1 MIYKVLNLLALKIN
15 LTIKMKNNKPFFILM
30 FITAFISSCS
40 ILKTAPY
47 DQYSFQKTIE
57 IKIDAN
63 QLIDK
68 AENSYE
74 ENSKEIEK
82 LQNEIAKI
90 VEYEKYK
97 PNNEITY
104 KMWLLLANQD
114 KNLLAGFL
122 KRWKEKDKLSPFFIT
137 EAKKQIT
144 EAFNLLLEYES
155 KKEPATKNK
164 LLQLLSNN

>member
-1 MIYKVLNLLALKIN
+1 
-15 LTIKMKNNKPFFILM
+15 MKNTKPFFLLI
-30 FITAFISSCS
+30 FIAAFLSSCS

-63 QLIDK
+63 HLIDK
-68 AENSYE
+68 AESSYQ
-74 ENSKEIEK
+74 ENISEIQELK
-82 LQNEIAKI
+82 SEIAKI

-104 KMWLLLANQD
+104 KMWLLVANED

-122 KRWKEKDKLSPFFIT
+122 KRWEEKGKLSSFFIT
-137 EAKKQIT
+137 EAKGQIT
-144 EAFNLLLEYES
+144 EAFDLLLQYES
-155 KKEPATKNK
+155 KKEPATKNQ
-164 LLQLLSNN
+164 LLELLSNN

>member
-1 MIYKVLNLLALKIN
+1 
-15 LTIKMKNNKPFFILM
+15 MKNNKPFFILM
-30 FITAFISSCS
+30 LITAFLSSCS

-63 QLIDK
+63 QLIEK
-68 AENSYE
+68 AENSYQD
-74 ENSKEIEK
+74 NIKEIEA

-104 KMWLLLANQD
+104 KMWLLLSDKN

-137 EAKKQIT
+137 EAKGQIT
-144 EAFNLLLEYES
+144 EALNLLLEYES
-155 KKEPATKNK
+155 KKEPATKNQ
-164 LLQLLSNN
+164 LLQLISNK

>member
-1 MIYKVLNLLALKIN
+1 MMYKVLNLLALIIN
-15 LTIKMKNNKPFFILM
+15 LTIKMKNDKPFFILM
-30 FITAFISSCS
+30 LIAAFISSCS

-57 IKIDAN
+57 IKIDAT

-68 AENSYE
+68 AESSYQ
-74 ENSKEIEK
+74 ENSKEIEQ
-82 LQNEIAKI
+82 LQNEITKI

-104 KMWLLLANQD
+104 KMWLLLADQD

-137 EAKKQIT
+137 EAKEQIT

-164 LLQLLSNN
+164 LLELIFKN

>member
-1 MIYKVLNLLALKIN
+1 MQ
-15 LTIKMKNNKPFFILM
+15 NNKPFFILV
-30 FITAFISSCS
+30 FITAFLSSCS

-57 IKIDAN
+57 LKIDAN
-63 QLIDK
+63 QLIEK
-68 AENSYE
+68 AEGSYQ
-74 ENSKEIEK
+74 ENINEIEE
-82 LQNEIAKI
+82 LHNEIAKI

-104 KMWLLLANQD
+104 KMWLLLADQD

-122 KRWKEKDKLSPFFIT
+122 KRWKEKGKLSPFFIT
-137 EAKKQIT
+137 EAKGQIT

-164 LLQLLSNN
+164 LLELLSNN

>member
-1 MIYKVLNLLALKIN
+1 
-15 LTIKMKNNKPFFILM
+15 MKNNKPFFILV
-30 FITAFISSCS
+30 FITAFLSSCS

-63 QLIDK
+63 QLIGK
-68 AENSYE
+68 AESSYQ
-74 ENSKEIEK
+74 ENITEIEK
-82 LQNEIAKI
+82 LHNEIAKI

-104 KMWLLLANQD
+104 KMWLLLADQD

-122 KRWKEKDKLSPFFIT
+122 KRWKEKGKLSPFFIT
-137 EAKKQIT
+137 EAKGQIT
-144 EAFNLLLEYES
+144 EALNLLLEYES

-164 LLQLLSNN
+164 LLELIFKN

>member
-1 MIYKVLNLLALKIN
+1 
-15 LTIKMKNNKPFFILM
+15 MKNNKPFFILM
-30 FITAFISSCS
+30 LITAFLSSCS

-63 QLIDK
+63 QLIEK
-68 AENSYE
+68 AENSYQD
-74 ENSKEIEK
+74 NIKEIEE

-104 KMWLLLANQD
+104 KMWLLLSDKN

-137 EAKKQIT
+137 EAKGQIT
-144 EAFNLLLEYES
+144 EALNLLLEYEN
-155 KKEPATKNK
+155 KKEPATKNQ
-164 LLQLLSNN
+164 LLQLISNK

>member
-1 MIYKVLNLLALKIN
+1 
-15 LTIKMKNNKPFFILM
+15 MKNNKPFFILM
-30 FITAFISSCS
+30 LITAFLSSCS

-63 QLIDK
+63 QLIEK
-68 AENSYE
+68 AENSYQD
-74 ENSKEIEK
+74 NIKEIEE
-82 LQNEIAKI
+82 LQNEITKI

-104 KMWLLLANQD
+104 KMWLLLSDKN

-137 EAKKQIT
+137 EAKGQIT
-144 EAFNLLLEYES
+144 EALNLLLEYES
-155 KKEPATKNK
+155 KKEPATKNQ
-164 LLQLLSNN
+164 LLQLISNK

>member
-1 MIYKVLNLLALKIN
+1 
-15 LTIKMKNNKPFFILM
+15 MKNNKPFFILM
-30 FITAFISSCS
+30 LITAFLSSCS

-63 QLIDK
+63 QLIEK
-68 AENSYE
+68 AENSYQD
-74 ENSKEIEK
+74 NIKEIEE

-104 KMWLLLANQD
+104 KMWLLLSDKN

-137 EAKKQIT
+137 EAKGQIT
-144 EAFNLLLEYES
+144 EALNLLLEYES
-155 KKEPATKNK
+155 KKEPATKNQ
-164 LLQLLSNN
+164 LLQLISNN

>member
-1 MIYKVLNLLALKIN
+1 ML
-15 LTIKMKNNKPFFILM
+15 
-30 FITAFISSCS
+30 ITAFLSSCS

-63 QLIDK
+63 QLIEK
-68 AENSYE
+68 AENSYQD
-74 ENSKEIEK
+74 NIKEIEE

-104 KMWLLLANQD
+104 KMWLLLSDKN

-137 EAKKQIT
+137 EAKGQIT
-144 EAFNLLLEYES
+144 EALNLLLEYES
-155 KKEPATKNK
+155 KKEPATKNQ
-164 LLQLLSNN
+164 LLQLISNK

>member
-1 MIYKVLNLLALKIN
+1 
-15 LTIKMKNNKPFFILM
+15 MKKDKPFFILM

-57 IKIDAN
+57 IKIDAT

-68 AENSYE
+68 AESSYQ
-74 ENSKEIEK
+74 ENSKEIEQ
-82 LQNEIAKI
+82 LQNEITKI

-104 KMWLLLANQD
+104 KMWLLLADQD
-114 KNLLAGFL
+114 KNLLTGFL

-137 EAKKQIT
+137 EAKEQIT

-164 LLQLLSNN
+164 LLELIFKN

>member
-1 MIYKVLNLLALKIN
+1 
-15 LTIKMKNNKPFFILM
+15 MKNDKPFFILM
-30 FITAFISSCS
+30 LIAAFISSCS

-57 IKIDAN
+57 IKIDAT

-68 AENSYE
+68 AESSYQ
-74 ENSKEIEK
+74 ENSKEIEQ
-82 LQNEIAKI
+82 LQNEITKI

-104 KMWLLLANQD
+104 KMWLLLADQD

-137 EAKKQIT
+137 EAKEQIT

-164 LLQLLSNN
+164 LLELIFKN